1 MELKIIKLSYKVI
14 SFYDFMGS
22 KFGARTTFDGSC
34 SNYKQGASP
43 FYTTVASCEAPPD
56 LPQKK
61 LKVSLGV
68 TWDFFW
74 EWRGELPRENDK
86 VCIFK

>member
-1 MELKIIKLSYKVI
+1 MEIKIIKLSYKVI

-43 FYTTVASCEAPPD
+43 FYTTGASCEAPPD

-61 LKVSLGV
+61 TQGVPRCELGFLLGV
-68 TWDFFW
+68 AWGTLK
-74 EWRGELPRENDK
+74 GK
-86 VCIFK
+86 